1 MNESNTTSVLGG
13 ITAKAILF
21 AALAAIVLTLIQFF
35 LEIQQAKGRTAAG
48 IEGLITSLE
57 KPAARAVLILDAELA
72 HDIAGGLLEHRFITE
87 AKIFEDHNVVL
98 GEARRSKLSDYSL
111 LQSLVGPFVG
121 LDTEVSR
128 ELVLPESMSEAT
140 GEIRIRFDERQAV
153 TSELGDICIRLF
165 LTFLI
170 AMIAIL
176 AVHGHLTR
184 QSD

>member
-1 MNESNTTSVLGG
+1 MNESSTHSVLGG

-21 AALAAIVLTLIQFF
+21 AAIAAVVLTMIQFF
-35 LEIQQAKGRTAAG
+35 LEVQHAKGRTVAG

-72 HDIAGGLLEHRFITE
+72 HDIAGGILEHRFITE

-98 GEARRSKLSDYSL
+98 GEARRSKASNYSL
-111 LQSLVGPFVG
+111 LQSIVGIFVG

-140 GEIRIRFDERQAV
+140 GEIRISFDERQAV
-153 TSELGDICIRLF
+153 TNELGSICIRLF
-165 LTFLI
+165 VTFLI
-170 AMIAIL
+170 AMVAIL
-176 AVHGHLTR
+176 AVHGYLTR

>member
-1 MNESNTTSVLGG
+1 MNESNTNSVLGG

-21 AALAAIVLTLIQFF
+21 AALAAVILTLIQFF
-35 LEIQQAKGRTAAG
+35 LEVQQAKGRTAAG
-48 IEGLITSLE
+48 VEGLIMSLE

-87 AKIFEDHNVVL
+87 ARIFEDHNVVL
-98 GEARRSKLSDYSL
+98 GEAKRSSGAKYSM
-111 LQSLVGPFVG
+111 LQSIVGLFVG

-140 GEIRIRFDERQAV
+140 GEIRVSFNERQAV
-153 TSELGDICIRLF
+153 TSELGGICVRLF

-170 AMIAIL
+170 AVIAIL
-176 AVHGHLTR
+176 AVHAHLSR
-184 QSD
+184 RNN